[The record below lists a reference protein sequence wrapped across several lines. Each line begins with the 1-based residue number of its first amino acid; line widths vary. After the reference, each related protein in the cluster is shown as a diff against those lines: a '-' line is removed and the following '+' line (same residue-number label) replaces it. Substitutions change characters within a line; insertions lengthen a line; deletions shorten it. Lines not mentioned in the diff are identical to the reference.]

1 MGFYM
6 VRGPWTRGFVP
17 WKVHPHAAEHQGL
30 TRSSSRA
37 AYIPLVPARTEHAH
51 DNEENMLQRMLHTL
65 GAMILMFGA
74 SAQAQT
80 TAAKTGEPVSAGR
93 PLSEWI
99 ADLKALAPQTR
110 NAAAYEIAGM
120 GPAAAAAVPA
130 LIEALDDPIPSVRF
144 PVTIALMEI
153 GPAAKAAVPR
163 LRTMMDEEINDEI
176 AASARRA
183 LRQIDPAA
191 VRSP

>member
-1 MGFYM
+1 
-6 VRGPWTRGFVP
+6 
-17 WKVHPHAAEHQGL
+17 
-30 TRSSSRA
+30 
-37 AYIPLVPARTEHAH
+37 
-51 DNEENMLQRMLHTL
+51 MLQRISAML
-65 GAMILMFGA
+65 GAMILMLSA
-74 SAQAQT
+74 SAHAQT
-80 TAAKTGEPVSAGR
+80 TAANPGEPISGGR
-93 PLSEWI
+93 NLSEWI
-99 ADLKALAPQTR
+99 ADLKGLSPQTR

-130 LIEALDDPIPSVRF
+130 LIEALDDPVPAVRF
-144 PVTIALMEI
+144 PVTIALKEI

-183 LRQIDPAA
+183 LRHIDPAA